1 MEIERSRPVSMG
13 LWLLRQSNAM
23 AADPL
28 RPEIHI
34 IRMAHYKTNV
44 VDHLDL
50 SRFAAWREPVERQI
64 VLTRSE
70 VGVVFVG
77 HPFNCHAENSRIEV
91 KGLTNITN
99 VERHMPEAQKQRV
112 H

>member
-1 MEIERSRPVSMG
+1 MG
-13 LWLLRQSNAM
+13 LWFLRQSNAM

-28 RPEIHI
+28 RPDIHI

-64 VLTRSE
+64 VLTGSE
-70 VGVVFVG
+70 VGVVRIRPPL
-77 HPFNCHAENSRIEV
+77 HLHAEDGGIEMDGFLHV
-91 KGLTNITN
+91 ADIQSDMAK
-99 VERHMPEAQKQRV
+99 A
-112 H
+112 